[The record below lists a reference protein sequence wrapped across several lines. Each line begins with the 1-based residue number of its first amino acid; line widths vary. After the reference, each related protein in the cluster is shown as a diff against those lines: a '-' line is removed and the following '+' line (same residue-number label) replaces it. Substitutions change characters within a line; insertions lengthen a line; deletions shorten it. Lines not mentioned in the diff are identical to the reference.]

1 MQMPRCR
8 QIFASRPPSPMQIDV
23 MACPMCNHRLR
34 TFAAIARAQMLSA
47 PQLHAFARMSTCLLL
62 TCTCACALSSAHA
75 LYTRYF
81 YVRFCAHPYAGA
93 SSEATTLTASSPHGA
108 ASTPP
113 CGCAALTLDTGTHD
127 VHCLCAPLR
136 RLRAACTLCVLPRRQ
151 SPRPSTQCPTAVQLA
166 IAPRRLKAPCVQ
178 ARLHR
183 SPPRRS
189 LLHARAKAY
198 SCSHRCDA
206 ASPRHTARH
215 RSDPATRFARARNHA
230 QLAPSPAPPLASAL
244 CSPPLARY
252 RTARVP
258 PRVAVR

>member
-1 MQMPRCR
+1 
-8 QIFASRPPSPMQIDV
+8 MQIDV

-62 TCTCACALSSAHA
+62 TCASSAHA

-93 SSEATTLTASSPHGA
+93 SSEATTLTASSPRGA

-127 VHCLCAPLR
+127 VHGLCAPLR
-136 RLRAACTLCVLPRRQ
+136 RLRAACTLRVLPRRQ

-198 SCSHRCDA
+198 SCSPLRRCFA
-206 ASPRHTARH
+206 APH
-215 RSDPATRFARARNHA
+215 RS
-230 QLAPSPAPPLASAL
+230 SPF
-244 CSPPLARY
+244 
-252 RTARVP
+252 
-258 PRVAVR
+258 

>member
-1 MQMPRCR
+1 
-8 QIFASRPPSPMQIDV
+8 MQIGV
-23 MACPMCNHRLR
+23 MARPICNHRLR

-62 TCTCACALSSAHA
+62 TCACACACACALSSAHA

-93 SSEATTLTASSPHGA
+93 SSEATTLTASSPRGA

-127 VHCLCAPLR
+127 VHCVCAPR
-136 RLRAACTLCVLPRRQ
+136 CAAYALPARCVCCRVASHR
-151 SPRPSTQCPTAVQLA
+151 
-166 IAPRRLKAPCVQ
+166 APRRSALPLCSSPLLPGASRHRVCKLAYA
-178 ARLHR
+178 ARR
-183 SPPRRS
+183 
-189 LLHARAKAY
+189 HAAHCCTPALRLILA
-198 SCSHRCDA
+198 HRCDA

>member
-1 MQMPRCR
+1 MQTPRLPHSGCR

-62 TCTCACALSSAHA
+62 TCTHDVHVHVYTCACALSSAHA

-93 SSEATTLTASSPHGA
+93 SSEATTLTARSPRGA

-113 CGCAALTLDTGTHD
+113 CVCAALTLDTGTHD

-136 RLRAACTLCVLPRRQ
+136 RLRAACTLRVLPRRQ
-151 SPRPSTQCPTAVQLA
+151 SPRPSTQCPAAV
-166 IAPRRLKAPCVQ
+166 
-178 ARLHR
+178 
-183 SPPRRS
+183 
-189 LLHARAKAY
+189 
-198 SCSHRCDA
+198 
-206 ASPRHTARH
+206 
-215 RSDPATRFARARNHA
+215 
-230 QLAPSPAPPLASAL
+230 
-244 CSPPLARY
+244 
-252 RTARVP
+252 
-258 PRVAVR
+258 

>member
-1 MQMPRCR
+1 
-8 QIFASRPPSPMQIDV
+8 MQIDV

-62 TCTCACALSSAHA
+62 TCALSSAHA

-93 SSEATTLTASSPHGA
+93 SSEATTLTARSPRGA

-113 CGCAALTLDTGTHD
+113 CVCAALTLDTGTHD

-198 SCSHRCDA
+198 SCSPLRRCFA
-206 ASPRHTARH
+206 APH
-215 RSDPATRFARARNHA
+215 RS
-230 QLAPSPAPPLASAL
+230 SPF
-244 CSPPLARY
+244 
-252 RTARVP
+252 
-258 PRVAVR
+258 